1 MTYNNEFVLY
11 YKVYN
16 MKTNGHI
23 KKPNGLFHAT
33 APAFEMWA
41 IHLESSPPSAL
52 QRIINVSID

>member
-23 KKPNGLFHAT
+23 KDPNGLIHAT
-33 APAFEMWA
+33 ATTFEMWA
-41 IHLESSPPSAL
+41 IHVELSRPSAL
-52 QRIINVSID
+52 QRIINVSIN